1 MFKTFLRNLTTM
13 EKTKLHYLVQV
24 NCKGIKM
31 GTISE
36 DKAEAFEEEMEAK
49 YSDNGNNMVTVLFR

>member
-1 MFKTFLRNLTTM
+1 M